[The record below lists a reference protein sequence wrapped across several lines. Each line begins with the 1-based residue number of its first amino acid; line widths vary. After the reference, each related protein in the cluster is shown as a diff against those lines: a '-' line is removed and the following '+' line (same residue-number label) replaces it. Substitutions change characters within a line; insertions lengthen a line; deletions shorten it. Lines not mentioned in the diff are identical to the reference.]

1 MSARGARRFIAD
13 LLRGRRPRPFRAD
26 EADAGQLRAAITLR
40 AGQPDSAVPR
50 EEFVTDLHRRL
61 AAELARDPTP
71 APPARAQPRPAVDGT
86 RRRLVQAT
94 SIAAAAAAVGAVTDH
109 ALTSRNSAPAG
120 SGGEQTLIP
129 TTGQWRTVST
139 SAELTESGVRGF
151 DLGTVVGFVTR
162 TGGALHAVSGI
173 CTHLGCRLALDAPAR
188 RLNCPCHNTSFAL
201 NGELVKHQLPT
212 PPPPLPQLE
221 TREARGEVQVFA
233 PPGSV

>member
-13 LLRGRRPRPFRAD
+13 LLQGRRPRPFRAD

-71 APPARAQPRPAVDGT
+71 APPAGAQPRPAVDGT

-129 TTGQWRTVST
+129 T
-139 SAELTESGVRGF
+139 
-151 DLGTVVGFVTR
+151 
-162 TGGALHAVSGI
+162 
-173 CTHLGCRLALDAPAR
+173 
-188 RLNCPCHNTSFAL
+188 
-201 NGELVKHQLPT
+201 
-212 PPPPLPQLE
+212 
-221 TREARGEVQVFA
+221 
-233 PPGSV
+233 